1 MAYDESDANGGMTAI
16 QRRAQKDEITHK
28 YQTFELHFNNVCS
41 LQETLQNIECKK
53 RESIKHELISALE
66 ILKRCKHSLEV
77 AKSSRPKVF
86 CLFDVCLVA
95 FWQINAVP
103 PPPPLTACY
112 FKIIDDINCIVAC
125 YDANGQRLG
134 TVSKQQKMALIIL
147 MKQGV
152 WFEGIL
158 DKKINDFEI
167 EIHLT
172 GYTWINKHVLLNKLQ
187 STIGLDL
194 CQHQK
199 INFSP

>member
-1 MAYDESDANGGMTAI
+1 MTAI
-16 QRRAQKDEITHK
+16 QRRAQKDEISSK

-41 LQETLQNIECKK
+41 LQETLQNIGEKDGTK
-53 RESIKHELISALE
+53 YESIKHELIAALE
-66 ILKRCKHSLEV
+66 SLKRCKHSLEV

-95 FWQINAVP
+95 FWQMNAVP
-103 PPPPLTACY
+103 PPPPNTPCY
-112 FKIIDDINCIVAC
+112 FRIVDDMACIVAC

-134 TVSKQQKMALIIL
+134 TVSKEQKMALIIL
-147 MKQGV
+147 IKQGV
-152 WFEGIL
+152 WFEGIV
-158 DKKINDFEI
+158 DKKMNDFQI
-167 EIHLT
+167 QIHLT

-194 CQHQK
+194 CQHHK